1 MMLEFLNPPFM
12 QRALIAAVLVG
23 ITAPA
28 IGIYLVQRRQ
38 ALMGDG
44 IGHIAMTGV
53 GLGFLLSTSP
63 VWMATAVAVAGAVV
77 MELIR
82 WYGHTRGDLA
92 LAMLFYGGMAGGV
105 MLINLSDTGSNA
117 NLTSYL
123 FGSLATVSESDVIA
137 ICVLAAFVVLVTVG
151 LRRQLFAVSQDEE
164 FARVSG
170 LPVRVLNLLIA
181 VTAAVTV
188 TVAMR
193 VVGLLLVS
201 ALMVVP
207 VAAAQQITKS
217 FKVTFVLAVV
227 IGTAVTLTGTVTSYY
242 QDVPPGATIVLLAI
256 AVFVALTVLA
266 APLARRR
273 ARASEAKGPSAPLRY
288 RGPPGAGRRTGV
300 TAVRVTESH
309 RTCSPV
315 APGRAGT
322 MARHMYGRHE
332 EAAVATAPI
341 SGTNAAPVRGRS
353 TRQRAAVAAALD
365 EVDEFRSAQELHDV
379 LKHRGDSVGLT
390 TVYRTLQS
398 LADAGEV
405 DVLRTTEGE
414 AVYRRCSTG
423 DHHHHLVC
431 RLCGKAVEVEGPA
444 VEQWAEMIAAQHGY
458 VNVAHTVEIFGTCSE
473 CAASKA

>member
-1 MMLEFLNPPFM
+1 MEFLEPAFM

-28 IGIYLVQRRQ
+28 LGIYLVQRRQ

-82 WYGHTRGDLA
+82 WFGHTRGDIA

-105 MLINLSDTGSNA
+105 MLINISDTGSNA

-123 FGSLATVSESDVIA
+123 FGSLSTVSSEDVWA
-137 ICVLAAFVVLVTVG
+137 ITLLAAFVVLVTVG

-164 FARVSG
+164 FARVTG
-170 LPVRVLNLLIA
+170 LPVRLLNLLIA

-207 VAAAQQITKS
+207 VAAAQQVSKS
-217 FKVTFVLAVV
+217 FRLTFVLSVV
-227 IGTAVTLTGTVTSYY
+227 IGTAVTLAGTVTSYY

-256 AVFVALTVLA
+256 AAFVALTALA

-273 ARASEAKGPSAPLRY
+273 ARGRASDPQECTLEVP
-288 RGPPGAGRRTGV
+288 AGR
-300 TAVRVTESH
+300 TAPDDVRV
-309 RTCSPV
+309 
-315 APGRAGT
+315 
-322 MARHMYGRHE
+322 
-332 EAAVATAPI
+332 
-341 SGTNAAPVRGRS
+341 
-353 TRQRAAVAAALD
+353 
-365 EVDEFRSAQELHDV
+365 
-379 LKHRGDSVGLT
+379 
-390 TVYRTLQS
+390 
-398 LADAGEV
+398 
-405 DVLRTTEGE
+405 
-414 AVYRRCSTG
+414 
-423 DHHHHLVC
+423 
-431 RLCGKAVEVEGPA
+431 
-444 VEQWAEMIAAQHGY
+444 
-458 VNVAHTVEIFGTCSE
+458 
-473 CAASKA
+473 

>member
-44 IGHIAMTGV
+44 IGHVAMTGV
-53 GLGFLLSTSP
+53 GLGFLLSTNP
-63 VWMATAVAVAGAVV
+63 VWMATLVAVAGSVV

-82 WYGHTRGDLA
+82 WYGRTRGDIA

-117 NLTSYL
+117 NLTSFL
-123 FGSLATVSESDVIA
+123 FGSLSTVSEEDVTA
-137 ICVLAAFVVLVTVG
+137 IVVLAAFVVLVTVG

-164 FARVSG
+164 FARVTG
-170 LPVRVLNLLIA
+170 LPVRALNLLVA

-207 VAAAQQITKS
+207 VAAAQQIAKS

-227 IGTAVTLTGTVTSYY
+227 IGTAVTLAGTVTSYY

-256 AVFVALTVLA
+256 AAFVVLTALAT
-266 APLARRR
+266 PLARRR
-273 ARASEAKGPSAPLRY
+273 ARGGADEADRCTLEVP
-288 RGPPGAGRRTGV
+288 
-300 TAVRVTESH
+300 
-309 RTCSPV
+309 
-315 APGRAGT
+315 
-322 MARHMYGRHE
+322 
-332 EAAVATAPI
+332 AA
-341 SGTNAAPVRGRS
+341 
-353 TRQRAAVAAALD
+353 RAAKD
-365 EVDEFRSAQELHDV
+365 DV
-379 LKHRGDSVGLT
+379 QV
-390 TVYRTLQS
+390 
-398 LADAGEV
+398 
-405 DVLRTTEGE
+405 
-414 AVYRRCSTG
+414 
-423 DHHHHLVC
+423 
-431 RLCGKAVEVEGPA
+431 
-444 VEQWAEMIAAQHGY
+444 
-458 VNVAHTVEIFGTCSE
+458 
-473 CAASKA
+473 